1 MYTTQQRTNSMNAS
15 ENKDSTQNQA
25 VFEGIKETML
35 KEGVIPLEII
45 KYSDEIQEKKRLQDI
60 FDNISTFTDTT
71 AQTLESAIKKYSA
84 LTPILT
90 PIKNII
96 KKAEL
101 YFEIIDLVLEYQIN
115 GDKGIIIKIG
125 EKVIEAIIFGAG
137 ISVAMAISTA
147 IAGILLR

>member
-71 AQTLESAIKKYSA
+71 AQTLESAIKKIFRSYSH
-84 LTPILT
+84 THT
-90 PIKNII
+90 H
-96 KKAEL
+96 KK
-101 YFEIIDLVLEYQIN
+101 YHQ
-115 GDKGIIIKIG
+115 KSW
-125 EKVIEAIIFGAG
+125 IIF
-137 ISVAMAISTA
+137 
-147 IAGILLR
+147 